1 MKKTII
7 ALSLLTLIVSTG
19 CSDKD
24 VASAPAAPA
33 TAAAAAASGPAPVI
47 SSILAKDA
55 PSELKGYPFETAG
68 QCSIDVVNSAMLG
81 SAPEFTV
88 NRTDGLNVDGWAFD
102 EKNAAISPVVVL
114 QLAKGEEHYYA
125 MLGRHGGRDDLIK
138 AFGKQD
144 FANAGY
150 AASVDIASLPA
161 GQYEV
166 SVIQKNAEK
175 NMVCSTNRK
184 MNLQG

>member
-1 MKKTII
+1 MKINTI
-7 ALSLLTLIVSTG
+7 ALPLIALVLSAG
-19 CSDKD
+19 CSDKND
-24 VASAPAAPA
+24 ATAPATPTTAAAPAAH
-33 TAAAAAASGPAPVI
+33 GPAPVI
-47 SSILAKDA
+47 NSVLAKEA
-55 PSELKGYPFETAG
+55 PSELKGSPFETAG
-68 QCSIDVVNSAMLG
+68 KCSIDVVNSAMLG
-81 SAPEFTV
+81 SAPEFNV
-88 NRTDGLNVDGWAFD
+88 NRADGFNVDGWALD
-102 EKNAAISPVVVL
+102 ETNTAIAPVVVL

-125 MLGRHGGRDDLIK
+125 LLGRHGGRDDLIK
-138 AFGKQD
+138 AFGKPD